1 MAENCGVTGVDG
13 KLNDFLTGFKTLGRL
28 VVRYEYKFDNY
39 LAMVKLACSMI
50 LLKRYF

>member
-1 MAENCGVTGVDG
+1 MAENCGAIGVDG

-28 VVRYEYKFDNY
+28 VVRYEHKLDNY
-39 LAMVKLACSMI
+39 LAMVKLACSLI